1 MTGGDISQRRR
12 GEQQAPQT
20 LRQTMAQ
27 AAAQQR
33 ERQGRENWHAALAA
47 QRAQEEA
54 ERALWSNWWQK
65 KK

>member
-1 MTGGDISQRRR
+1 MTGGDIRQKR
-12 GEQQAPQT
+12 GELAPQE
-20 LRQTMAQ
+20 LQQTMAQ

-33 ERQGRENWHAALAA
+33 ERQAAENWHAAIAA